1 MVILTVVDVEHIY
14 FTMWPA
20 DPTFRADAIISK
32 IRSDVSVQYKYDKDS
47 GTTAN
52 SAYSSGDHGCT
63 YAHEI
68 TLQACVVLGAELR
81 TTYTLQICFPNL
93 FQIT

>member
-1 MVILTVVDVEHIY
+1 MVILTVVDMEHIY

-20 DPTFRADAIISK
+20 DPTFRTDAVISK
-32 IRSDVSVQYKYDKDS
+32 IGSDVSVQYKYDKVS
-47 GTTAN
+47 GTTTI
-52 SAYSSGDHGCT
+52 SAYSSGT